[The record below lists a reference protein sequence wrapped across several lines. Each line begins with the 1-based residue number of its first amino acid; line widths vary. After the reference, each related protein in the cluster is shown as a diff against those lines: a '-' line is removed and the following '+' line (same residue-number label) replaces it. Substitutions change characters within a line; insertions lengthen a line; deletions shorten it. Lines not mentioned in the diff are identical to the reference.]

1 MNLLRV
7 YRVINAIAFY
17 KRCSNIEIYSRVL
30 AKCVIES
37 LPKEDEDFIN
47 LDKVIADLDGTGSY
61 FLNVFNNKGVD
72 LGILR
77 LRREETDTQLP
88 HAVNEVYF
96 VVEGNGFIE
105 MDGKLKPVK
114 RADFIF
120 VSANTQHRFIVDD
133 QDLVVIYF
141 FPS

>member
-1 MNLLRV
+1 L
-7 YRVINAIAFY
+7 
-17 KRCSNIEIYSRVL
+17 KT
-30 AKCVIES
+30 
-37 LPKEDEDFIN
+37 DEGNFTN
-47 LDKVIADLDGTGSY
+47 LDKVIADLDSTESY
-61 FLNVFNNKGVD
+61 FLNIFNNKGVD
-72 LGILR
+72 LGVLR
-77 LRREETDTQLP
+77 LRKGETDTQLP

-105 MDGKLKPVK
+105 IEGKVKPIK

-120 VSANTQHRFIVDD
+120 VSANIQHRFIVDD

>member
-1 MNLLRV
+1 M
-7 YRVINAIAFY
+7 
-17 KRCSNIEIYSRVL
+17 L

-37 LPKEDEDFIN
+37 LEEEEDNFVG
-47 LDKVIADLDGTGSY
+47 LDKVIADLNGTGNY
-61 FLNVFNNKGVD
+61 FLNVFNNKGVE

-77 LRREETDTQLP
+77 LRKGEIDTQLP
-88 HAVNEVYF
+88 HPVNEVYF
-96 VVEGNGFIE
+96 VVEGKGFIE
-105 MDGKLKPVK
+105 IKGKLKPVK

-120 VSANTQHRFIVDD
+120 VPADVNHRFIIDN

>member
-1 MNLLRV
+1 MKTDGGN
-7 YRVINAIAFY
+7 FT
-17 KRCSNIEIYSRVL
+17 
-30 AKCVIES
+30 
-37 LPKEDEDFIN
+37 N
-47 LDKVIADLDGTGSY
+47 LDKVIADLDSTDSY
-61 FLNVFNNKGVD
+61 FLNIFNNKGVD
-72 LGILR
+72 LGVLR
-77 LRREETDTQLP
+77 LRKGETDTQLP

-105 MDGKLKPVK
+105 IEGKVKPIK

-133 QDLVVIYF
+133 LDLVVIYF

>member
-1 MNLLRV
+1 VCVVVCYSHLQSSST
-7 YRVINAIAFY
+7 Y
-17 KRCSNIEIYSRVL
+17 IEIYSRVL
-30 AKCVIES
+30 AEWVIES
-37 LPKEDEDFIN
+37 LEKEEDNFIG
-47 LDKVIADLDGTGSY
+47 LDKVIADLNGNGSY

-77 LRREETDTQLP
+77 LRKGETDTQLP
-88 HAVNEVYF
+88 HPVNEVYF

-105 MDGKLKPVK
+105 MEGKLKPVK

-120 VSANTQHRFIVDD
+120 VPADVHHRFIVGN

-141 FPS
+141 FSS

>member
-1 MNLLRV
+1 MPT
-7 YRVINAIAFY
+7 
-17 KRCSNIEIYSRVL
+17 E
-30 AKCVIES
+30 CVIES
-37 LPKEDEDFIN
+37 LEKKEEDNFIG

-61 FLNVFNNKGVD
+61 FLNVFDNKGVD

-77 LRREETDTQLP
+77 LRKGETDTQLP

-96 VVEGNGFIE
+96 VVEGSGFIE
-105 MDGKLKPVK
+105 MEGRLKPVK

-120 VSANTQHRFIVDD
+120 VSANIQHRFIVDN

>member
-61 FLNVFNNKGVD
+61 FLNVFNNKG
-72 LGILR
+72 
-77 LRREETDTQLP
+77 
-88 HAVNEVYF
+88 
-96 VVEGNGFIE
+96 
-105 MDGKLKPVK
+105 
-114 RADFIF
+114 
-120 VSANTQHRFIVDD
+120 
-133 QDLVVIYF
+133 
-141 FPS
+141 

>member
-1 MNLLRV
+1 METEEGNH
-7 YRVINAIAFY
+7 
-17 KRCSNIEIYSRVL
+17 
-30 AKCVIES
+30 
-37 LPKEDEDFIN
+37 IN
-47 LDKVIADLDGTGSY
+47 LDKVIADLDSTDSY

-72 LGILR
+72 LGVLR
-77 LRREETDTQLP
+77 LRKGATDTQIP

-105 MDGKLKPVK
+105 MEGNLKPIK
-114 RADFIF
+114 SADFIF
-120 VSANTQHRFIVDD
+120 VSANTRHRFIVDN

>member
-1 MNLLRV
+1 MLT
-7 YRVINAIAFY
+7 
-17 KRCSNIEIYSRVL
+17 
-30 AKCVIES
+30 KCITES
-37 LPKEDEDFIN
+37 LEKKVEDNFIG
-47 LDKVIADLDGTGSY
+47 LDKVIADLDATDSY
-61 FLNVFNNKGVD
+61 FLNVFDNKGVD

-77 LRREETDTQLP
+77 LRKGETDTQLP

-96 VVEGNGFIE
+96 VVEGSGFIE
-105 MDGKLKPVK
+105 MEGELKPVK

-120 VSANTQHRFIVDD
+120 VSANIEHRFIVDN